1 MGCSDRNLVFGLLE
15 LLGVHFLSQSIGAKA
30 IGQLL
35 SDHASSLELY
45 ASQWTSIPEDC
56 VQEAFIELATQSTK
70 PDSPIAWLFRVVRN
84 KSLNAS
90 RSARRRANHE
100 RLAAAL
106 SSPLVFEKQWSD
118 ERESLAAALSNL
130 SSDDRE
136 LIVLRV
142 WSGLTWQQVAELTR
156 TSSSSAQRNY
166 VVALKKLREILE
178 PSCQKNL
185 KFRPT

>member
-1 MGCSDRNLVFGLLE
+1 MRS
-15 LLGVHFLSQSIGAKA
+15 SIGAKA
-30 IGQLL
+30 IGELL

-56 VQEAFIELATQSTK
+56 VQEAFIELATQTKK
-70 PDSPIAWLFRVVRN
+70 PDLPIAWLYRVVRN

-106 SSPLVFEKQWSD
+106 SSPMVFEKPWTD
-118 ERESLAAALSNL
+118 EREFLASALSRL
-130 SSDDRE
+130 TSSERE
-136 LIVLRV
+136 LIVLRI
-142 WSGLTWQQVAELTR
+142 WSGLTWQQVADLTE

-166 VVALKKLREILE
+166 VAALQKLKEILE